1 MLFDKGRQFPQRHCE
16 ERHQWLELTLRPSLE
31 SYVCDLWVA
40 DAVGNDAL
48 RWHITEDGAAG
59 LWFLVKTQST

>member
-1 MLFDKGRQFPQRHCE
+1 
-16 ERHQWLELTLRPSLE
+16 
-31 SYVCDLWVA
+31 VCDLWVA